1 MISSHPLPLAARQ
14 AHPLGIAVAL
24 GAAAL
29 AGTILLA
36 QLIHART
43 VAGLLAALE
52 IIPGYRAPQVEQGDT
67 LNAAVALVV
76 VTVAAYVLGVLV
88 GIPLVVLERRL
99 ERVNGMSVADVLAA
113 LDHDE
118 EAAEEV
124 AHPFPFT
131 AGKTFGPVVTLQ
143 PAPSDTDVEPEPVV
157 EPFDAVEPVRAPA
170 LVLYGRAPV
179 APSAGTS
186 GARRRVAAS
195 RDRAAHRARYRY
207 RTP

>member
-1 MISSHPLPLAARQ
+1 MSSPHPLSLAARQ

-24 GAAAL
+24 GAAAIT
-29 AGTILLA
+29 GTILLA

-52 IIPGYRAPQVEQGDT
+52 IVPGYRAPQLDQGDT
-67 LNAAVALVV
+67 LNAAVAMVV

-88 GIPLVVLERRL
+88 GVPLVVLERRL
-99 ERVNGMSVADVLAA
+99 QRVNGMSVADVLTA
-113 LDHDE
+113 LGTDDE
-118 EAAEEV
+118 AVEQREV
-124 AHPFPFT
+124 
-131 AGKTFGPVVTLQ
+131 
-143 PAPSDTDVEPEPVV
+143 DVEPEP
-157 EPFDAVEPVRAPA
+157 EPPVDALEPEPQPVWVPA

-186 GARRRVAAS
+186 GARHRVAAS